1 MNSSMSICN
10 GVNIR
15 ARVREKLVRATLTS
29 LLSLQKEGEDVYSGT
44 LKERGAH
51 VK

>member
-1 MNSSMSICN
+1 LDFCSLSDRE
-10 GVNIR
+10 R

-51 VK
+51 VT